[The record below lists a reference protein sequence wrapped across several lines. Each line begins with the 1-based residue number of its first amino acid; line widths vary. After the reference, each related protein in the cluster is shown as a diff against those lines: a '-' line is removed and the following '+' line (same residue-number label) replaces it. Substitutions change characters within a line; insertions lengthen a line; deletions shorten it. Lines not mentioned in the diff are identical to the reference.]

1 MKKEEDYIYSMQKAY
16 YFFDL
21 CDIIN
26 LYLKRWS
33 METFTTYFLLF
44 IIYSFLGWLMEVI
57 CKLFEL
63 KRFVNR
69 GFLIGP
75 ICPIYGYGVIGIL
88 LLIGTD
94 TKDFLGVFLKS
105 ILICSVLEY
114 FTSYIMEKLFK
125 ARWWDYS
132 KRKFNINGR
141 ICLETMIPFGILGT
155 SIVYFINPFFMK
167 LVNMISPKVRLILT
181 IILLVIY
188 IIDNAVSFN
197 IMNKIKGE
205 IKKHHKDNTEAIK
218 KKVSEWLENNTILYR
233 HIKDSY
239 PKFKILKK
247 KEKVENGK
255 DI

>member
-1 MKKEEDYIYSMQKAY
+1 
-16 YFFDL
+16 
-21 CDIIN
+21 
-26 LYLKRWS
+26 
-33 METFTTYFLLF
+33 MEQFTLYFLLF

-57 CKLFEL
+57 CKFIEL

-75 ICPIYGYGVIGIL
+75 ICPIYGYGVLGIL
-88 LLIGTD
+88 FLIGSD

-114 FTSYIMEKLFK
+114 FTSYLMEKLFK

-155 SIVYFINPFFMK
+155 LIVYFINPLFK
-167 LVNMISPKVRLILT
+167 GLVTKINPQVRLILT
-181 IILLVIY
+181 IILLLIY
-188 IIDNAVSFN
+188 LVDNILSFN

-205 IKKHHKDNTEAIK
+205 IRKHHKDNTEAVK
-218 KKVSEWLENNTILYR
+218 KKVSEWLDNNTILYR
-233 HIKDSY
+233 HIKKAY

-247 KEKVENGK
+247 KKEENG
-255 DI
+255 

>member
-1 MKKEEDYIYSMQKAY
+1 
-16 YFFDL
+16 
-21 CDIIN
+21 
-26 LYLKRWS
+26 
-33 METFTTYFLLF
+33 MESFTTYFLLF
-44 IIYSFLGWLMEVI
+44 IIYSFLGWLIEVI

-75 ICPIYGYGVIGIL
+75 ICPIYGYGVLGIL
-88 LLIGTD
+88 FLIGSD

-114 FTSYIMEKLFK
+114 FTSYLMEKLFK

-155 SIVYFINPFFMK
+155 LIVYFINPLFK
-167 LVNMISPKVRLILT
+167 GLVTKINPQVRLILT
-181 IILLVIY
+181 IILLLIY
-188 IIDNAVSFN
+188 LADNILSFN
-197 IMNKIKGE
+197 IMNKIKDE
-205 IKKHHKDNTEAIK
+205 IRKHHKDNTEAIK
-218 KKVSEWLENNTILYR
+218 KKVSEWLDNNTILYR
-233 HIKDSY
+233 HIKKAY

-247 KEKVENGK
+247 KKEENG
-255 DI
+255 